1 MELQTEIAAMTQT
14 KQPLSLME
22 LVHGIT
28 EVFKSAEKEEEK
40 EKEKEKE
47 KVKEK
52 EATTS
57 TSDNSGAPSFSPSI
71 LFSLHSLLSAYSG
84 VTGEW
89 KRFAFWDDHRKYTR
103 NLIAT
108 DHHNF
113 TLMLLCWNPL
123 IASPIHNHSGSEC
136 FMKVLEGEIVE
147 TRYKPQ
153 EEKVMDGSHMCPLRV
168 LCRRC
173 ISPGE
178 IAFINDTVGLHKV
191 DSLSSHAVTL
201 HLYIPPYEQCQCYEE
216 ETGRKQQG
224 YVTFYS
230 ENGLLL
236 AAHTE

>member
-1 MELQTEIAAMTQT
+1 MELQTEIAAMSQT
-14 KQPLSLME
+14 KQAQSLSLRE

-28 EVFKSAEKEEEK
+28 EVFKEADKET
-40 EKEKEKE
+40 
-47 KVKEK
+47 
-52 EATTS
+52 TTS
-57 TSDNSGAPSFSPSI
+57 TSKNSCAPSFSPSI

-84 VTGEW
+84 LTGEW

-136 FMKVLEGEIVE
+136 FMKVLEGEIME

-153 EEKVMDGSHMCPLRV
+153 EEELDGSPLCPLHV
-168 LCRRC
+168 LCRRRV
-173 ISPGE
+173 SAGE
-178 IAFINDTVGLHKV
+178 IAFINDALGLHKV

-216 ETGRKQQG
+216 ETGRNQKG